1 MGQILT
7 MPVILAFAA
16 AAIAIAALTL
26 SKFSSRDRWIAT
38 VTPLASIIGSGFLIS
53 GPILAKEFGAA
64 AAPAMLLLLAIAY
77 SVGAVIRFNIAYA
90 EPLLLHA
97 RRGAPFRRIAQFG
110 QVTLAIAYAIS
121 VAYYLKLL
129 AAFAMRAAGIESEF
143 LSNLLVTAIIAALV
157 VIALTGSLRRVEYVA
172 HGSVSVKLGLI
183 LGMLAALAAAW
194 VIRSGYPLVL
204 PAVDLG
210 RGSLPLLLG
219 LLITVQ
225 GFETSRYM
233 GGLYG
238 RQLRIQTMKEAQLI
252 STVIYLA
259 FLILLTPYLGEAA
272 GTQGVA
278 GILDVM
284 RGIAPAL
291 GVIVLGAAVAS
302 QLSAAVA
309 DSIGATGLAVELS
322 GGRLTIPLSFLA
334 ASALAI
340 AVVWL
345 TNPFSVVAVASRAF
359 AAFYAVQCL
368 LALIVAR
375 RIGKSFA
382 VQGGML
388 LMLLICL
395 LAALTGAPAE

>member
-1 MGQILT
+1 MGEIFTL
-7 MPVILAFAA
+7 PVILAFVA
-16 AAIAIAALTL
+16 AAIVIAALTL
-26 SKFSSRDRWIAT
+26 SPFSRRNRWIAT

-64 AAPAMLLLLAIAY
+64 AAPAMMLLLAIAY
-77 SVGAVIRFNIAYA
+77 AVGEVIRFNIAYE
-90 EPLLLHA
+90 EPLLVHA
-97 RRGAPFRRIAQFG
+97 APGAFFRRIAQLS
-110 QVTLAIAYAIS
+110 QVTLAVAYAIS

-129 AAFAMRAAGIESEF
+129 AAFATRAAGIESQF
-143 LSNLLVTAIIAALV
+143 VSNVLVTAIIGSLV
-157 VIALTGSLRRVEYVA
+157 LLAMTGSLRRIEYVA
-172 HGSVSVKLGLI
+172 HGSVSIKLGLI
-183 LGMLAALAAAW
+183 VGMLAALAAAW
-194 VIRSGYPLVL
+194 VLRSGQPLVL
-204 PAVDLG
+204 PPVNISG
-210 RGSLPLLLG
+210 GSVALLLG

-233 GGLYG
+233 GEMYS
-238 RQLRIQTMKEAQLI
+238 RRLRVETMKQAQLI

-259 FLILLTPYLGEAA
+259 FLILLTPFLGAA
-272 GTQGVA
+272 ADTQGVA

-284 RGIAPAL
+284 KGIAPAL
-291 GVIVLGAAVAS
+291 GIIVLGAAVAS

-322 GGRLTIPLSFLA
+322 GKRLTIPMAFIV

-359 AAFYAVQCL
+359 ATFYAVQCL

-375 RIGKSFA
+375 RIGKPLV
-382 VQGGML
+382 VQAGIA
-388 LMLLICL
+388 LMLAICAV
-395 LAALTGAPAE
+395 AALTGAPAE

>member
-1 MGQILT
+1 MGDYFTL
-7 MPVILAFAA
+7 PVILAFAA
-16 AAIAIAALTL
+16 SVIVIAALTL
-26 SKFSSRDRWIAT
+26 SAFSRRDRWIAT

-64 AAPAMLLLLAIAY
+64 AAPAMMLLLGIAY
-77 SVGAVIRFNIAYA
+77 SVGAVIRFNIAYE
-90 EPLLLHA
+90 EPLLVHA
-97 RRGAPFRRIAQFG
+97 APGAAFRRIAQLS
-110 QVTLAIAYAIS
+110 QVTLTIAYAIS

-129 AAFAMRAAGIESEF
+129 AAFATRAAGVESEF
-143 LSNLLVTAIIAALV
+143 VSNVLVTAIIGALV
-157 VIALTGSLRRVEYVA
+157 LLSWTGSLRRIELVA
-172 HGSVSVKLGLI
+172 HGSVSIKLGLI
-183 LGMLAALAAAW
+183 VGMLAALGAAW
-194 VIRSGYPLVL
+194 VLQSGQPLIL
-204 PAVDLG
+204 PPVKVG
-210 RGSLPLLLG
+210 GGSIALLLG

-233 GGLYG
+233 GEMYG
-238 RQLRIQTMKEAQLI
+238 RQLRIETMKSAQLI

-259 FLILLTPYLGEAA
+259 FLILLTPFLGAA
-272 GTQGVA
+272 ADTQGVA

-284 RGIAPAL
+284 KGIAPAL
-291 GVIVLGAAVAS
+291 AIIVLGAAVAS

-322 GGRLTIPLSFLA
+322 GKRLTIPVAFLA

-359 AAFYAVQCL
+359 AAFYGVQCL

-375 RIGKSFA
+375 RIGKSIP
-382 VQGGML
+382 VQAGIA
-388 LMLLICL
+388 LMLVICFV
-395 LAALTGAPAE
+395 AALTGAPAE